1 MCLRQHLY
9 SRPCSK
15 LPPWWFPSSRHN
27 EIRDLTAQL
36 LSEACPN
43 VSIEPDLQPLTGET
57 LTYLTSNAEDGA
69 CLDVRAEGFW
79 GDRQQSAFFDVRVF
93 NPLAPSNC
101 RLTLASCYRCH
112 EREKR
117 RSYDQRVREIEHGT
131 FTPLVFSAA
140 GGMGNAATIMF
151 RKLASL
157 LATKRSQPYS
167 RTMGWIRCRLSLSLL
182 RSAITCIRGARSTIG
197 HPGGP
202 IRISDTNLELAT
214 S

>member
-15 LPPWWFPSSRHN
+15 LPPWWFPSLETQRK
-27 EIRDLTAQL
+27 RFAAQL
-36 LSEACPN
+36 LSETCPN

-79 GDRQQSAFFDVRVF
+79 GDRKQSAFFYVRVF

-101 RLTLASCYRCH
+101 RRTLASCYHRH

-131 FTPLVFSAA
+131 FTPLVFTAA

-151 RKLASL
+151 RRLASL
-157 LATKRSQPYS
+157 LATKRSQLYS
-167 RTMGWIRCRLSLSLL
+167 FTATPW
-182 RSAITCIRGARSTIG
+182 
-197 HPGGP
+197 GG
-202 IRISDTNLELAT
+202 
-214 S
+214 